1 MNIYLRESGRDATP
15 KSYLWLYRIGL
26 FSYDY
31 EPTRIEEDPNRL
43 LTGFEG
49 YLQT

>member
-1 MNIYLRESGRDATP
+1 MSIYLHEPGRYAAT
-15 KSYLWLYRIGL
+15 KSYLWLYCIGL

-31 EPTRIEEDPNRL
+31 QLTRIGEDPNCL